1 MLVLLLA
8 LRREAT
14 FLSVAMAAPKAVL
27 EQATA
32 QVFHLSQLATI
43 SRLGDPSSEGH
54 SQPTCKLRLP

>member
-1 MLVLLLA
+1 
-8 LRREAT
+8 
-14 FLSVAMAAPKAVL
+14 VL